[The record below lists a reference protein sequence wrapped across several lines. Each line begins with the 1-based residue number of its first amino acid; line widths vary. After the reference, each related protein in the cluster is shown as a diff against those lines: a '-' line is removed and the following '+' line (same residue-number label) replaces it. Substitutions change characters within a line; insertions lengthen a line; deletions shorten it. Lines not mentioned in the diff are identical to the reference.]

1 MEKPFVIA
9 NREMKER
16 VTAAVN
22 ESMKEIPADV
32 IADFLEKLTGEL
44 RTVAEQQFVQA
55 QETFEKS
62 SKSINMEDVI
72 AECKEIE
79 KEQKTE

>member
-32 IADFLEKLTGEL
+32 IADFLEKLTAEL
-44 RTVAEQQFVQA
+44 RTVAEQQYNEA
-55 QETFEKS
+55 NKLYADNS
-62 SKSINMEDVI
+62 
-72 AECKEIE
+72 
-79 KEQKTE
+79 EQKTE

>member
-16 VTAAVN
+16 ITAAVN

-32 IADFLEKLTGEL
+32 IADFLEKLTAEL
-44 RTVAEQQFVQA
+44 RTVAEQQYNEA
-55 QETFEKS
+55 NKLYADNS
-62 SKSINMEDVI
+62 
-72 AECKEIE
+72 
-79 KEQKTE
+79 EQKTE

>member
-16 VTAAVN
+16 ITAAVN

-32 IADFLEKLTGEL
+32 IADFLEKLTAEL
-44 RTVAEQQFVQA
+44 RTVAEQQYNEANKLYTDNSGQ
-55 QETFEKS
+55 
-62 SKSINMEDVI
+62 
-72 AECKEIE
+72 
-79 KEQKTE
+79 QKTE

>member
-16 VTAAVN
+16 ITAAVN

-32 IADFLEKLTGEL
+32 IADFLEKLTAEL
-44 RTVAEQQFVQA
+44 RTVAEQQYNEA
-55 QETFEKS
+55 NKLYTDNS
-62 SKSINMEDVI
+62 
-72 AECKEIE
+72 
-79 KEQKTE
+79 EQKTE

>member
-16 VTAAVN
+16 ITAAVN

-32 IADFLEKLTGEL
+32 IADFLEKLTAEL
-44 RTVAEQQFVQA
+44 RTVAEQQYNEA
-55 QETFEKS
+55 KKLYADNS
-62 SKSINMEDVI
+62 
-72 AECKEIE
+72 
-79 KEQKTE
+79 EQKTE